1 MQRVIRD
8 TISTIDCRYM
18 NKTKYAASYMLNRNK
33 EVAFV
38 DNNTNDSVPILLT
51 TLRNQNL
58 SVEEVKY
65 IIITHIH
72 LDHAGGTST
81 LAKMCPNAK
90 VLAHPRAVP
99 HLINPKMIIA
109 GASAVYGEE
118 EFNKI
123 YGKIE
128 AVHPE
133 KVLSIADGTKLPL
146 GGSELEF
153 IHTRGHAKHHMVIY
167 DHATESI
174 FTGDAF
180 GVSYF
185 PLFKEMGSRK
195 GILFPSSS
203 PIDFEP
209 LEAHKSVDKIV
220 ATGAKCAFPTHF
232 GVWEDIPAGATL
244 LHEGITCFEEILCET
259 KQKLK
264 NDFDEKH
271 LQAWGEDEQI
281 KFFTKI
287 LENDGINFSEN
298 RDKILEILKMDI
310 QLNAAGIIVAAK
322 RELRQ
327 ESKL

>member
-133 KVLSIADGTKLPL
+133 KVNHHHTSTGLLSLLFSSLSPL
-146 GGSELEF
+146 TSD
-153 IHTRGHAKHHMVIY
+153 ITSTR
-167 DHATESI
+167 
-174 FTGDAF
+174 
-180 GVSYF
+180 
-185 PLFKEMGSRK
+185 
-195 GILFPSSS
+195 
-203 PIDFEP
+203 
-209 LEAHKSVDKIV
+209 
-220 ATGAKCAFPTHF
+220 
-232 GVWEDIPAGATL
+232 TL
-244 LHEGITCFEEILCET
+244 
-259 KQKLK
+259 
-264 NDFDEKH
+264 
-271 LQAWGEDEQI
+271 
-281 KFFTKI
+281 
-287 LENDGINFSEN
+287 
-298 RDKILEILKMDI
+298 R
-310 QLNAAGIIVAAK
+310 
-322 RELRQ
+322 
-327 ESKL
+327 